1 MKPKAGT
8 LKRSVKLIN
17 FQVDWSKRKQEGR
30 NKLSISGMKEG
41 HNYRYY
47 K

>member
-17 FQVDWSKRKQEGR
+17 FQVDWSKRKQEGTMKKR
-30 NKLSISGMKEG
+30 KRKLEVWLKQT
-41 HNYRYY
+41 R
-47 K
+47 